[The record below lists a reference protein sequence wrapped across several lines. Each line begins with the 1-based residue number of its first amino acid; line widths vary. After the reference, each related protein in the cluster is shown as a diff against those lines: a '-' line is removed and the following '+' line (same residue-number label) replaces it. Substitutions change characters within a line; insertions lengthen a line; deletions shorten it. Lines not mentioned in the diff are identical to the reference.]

1 MKSKILLCA
10 LFMIASYGSAFAQTD
25 STSESKTK
33 KYATGVAVYAEF
45 GVLSNNSFS
54 NIRKSLKAQN
64 VEPFGSL
71 MGSVVL
77 AKRMESRSWIAEN
90 RFIIMNTTKPN
101 HDTDV
106 RRASLWGLGL
116 GMSLGRKIVDSQKW
130 NVYIP
135 VGFDAM
141 VYKLGIKS
149 NSSAS
154 LAQLLLTP
162 SNYQAIKLYSAS
174 LNLNAGVGVD
184 YKTGFMP
191 ESFEKFYI
199 SAKASYHLPIA
210 SSGQWRGENVQVN
223 DLARFKPNQLF
234 LSIGVAMTPKF
245 PHNKWGGMH

>member
-1 MKSKILLCA
+1 MKSKILLSVLFIIA
-10 LFMIASYGSAFAQTD
+10 LYGSAFAQTD
-25 STSESKTK
+25 STTESKTK
-33 KYATGVAVYAEF
+33 KFSTGFAVYAEF
-45 GVLSNNSFS
+45 GVLSNNSFT

-77 AKRMESRSWIAEN
+77 AKRMESKHWIAEN
-90 RFIIMNTTKPN
+90 RLIIMNSTRPN
-101 HDTDV
+101 NDV
-106 RRASLWGLGL
+106 DVKRASLWGLGV
-116 GMSLGRKIVDSQKW
+116 GVSIGRKIVDSQKW

-149 NSSAS
+149 NPSAS
-154 LAQLLLTP
+154 LARLLLTT

-191 ESFEKFYI
+191 KSFEKFYI

-210 SSGQWRGENVQVN
+210 TSGQWRGENVQVT
-223 DLARFKPNQLF
+223 DVDTFKPNQLY
-234 LSIGVAMTPKF
+234 LSIGVVMTPKGR
-245 PHNKWGGMH
+245 HGKWGGMH